1 MKICFFKLKN
11 HNVLFT
17 FTVTFCLSR
26 QKNNKL
32 KENFRRKLNFLCILK
47 VHVNLYM
54 HLNYNFKQWIFLIT
68 QNARNFDINY
78 PSFFIIVC
86 HWFVRTIIVQRFQA
100 ATKRN
105 KGCWAGGGTQIPS
118 GTWSIST
125 ATKESPT
132 SGENPWIQ
140 EQISNPTAF
149 WTNGTTLQS
158 PTTPLPPPRLRL
170 WWWWWGRGVNDG
182 W

>member
-17 FTVTFCLSR
+17 FTVTFFLSR

-54 HLNYNFKQWIFLIT
+54 QLNYIFKQWTFLIT
-68 QNARNFDINY
+68 QNARNFHINY

-86 HWFVRTIIVQRFQA
+86 QCFAQRSKWISGDRVYMYLLSICTISRDMFQRFIFLEA
-100 ATKRN
+100 LR
-105 KGCWAGGGTQIPS
+105 
-118 GTWSIST
+118 SILNQDFNAKCKSQKIWYT
-125 ATKESPT
+125 
-132 SGENPWIQ
+132 
-140 EQISNPTAF
+140 
-149 WTNGTTLQS
+149 
-158 PTTPLPPPRLRL
+158 
-170 WWWWWGRGVNDG
+170 
-182 W
+182 